1 MLAFLKPDMY
11 AVGSSA
17 KLLVWFV
24 CVEFMGAASA
34 AVANATVAAIA
45 EERIAAL

>member
-11 AVGSSA
+11 AAGSSA

-24 CVEFMGAASA
+24 YVEFMGAARA
-34 AVANATVAAIA
+34 AVANATVAASRG
-45 EERIAAL
+45 ERMLAL

>member
-1 MLAFLKPDMY
+1 MLAFLKPNMY

-24 CVEFMGAASA
+24 YVEFMGAARPA
-34 AVANATVAAIA
+34 LANATVAASA